1 MGELNSRMRSFTCDA
16 TTQSHARCHC
26 VVCATSRLASL
37 LHFSLLYTD
46 FAFCLPIK
54 PSSDAIFWQSS
65 LFSRWR
71 TVWHHQ
77 PRLQLS
83 HSTLVPSSIAR
94 ESRAFP
100 FPHCSAATNKELLP
114 LLTHNKTLPSAQ
126 HPAAATFYLPPPTFP
141 LRQDASVD
149 SVLHLPQPHPQP
161 ITEHPSCL
169 AGTRLRPV
177 SVNNV

>member
-1 MGELNSRMRSFTCDA
+1 MRSFTCDA

-65 LFSRWR
+65 LFFRWR

-77 PRLQLS
+77 LRLQLS

-126 HPAAATFYLPPPTFP
+126 HPSTSHHPPSPSVKTH
-141 LRQDASVD
+141 RSTASYIFLNLDLNPSPSIHHVWLGHD
-149 SVLHLPQPHPQP
+149 SDQ
-161 ITEHPSCL
+161 
-169 AGTRLRPV
+169 
-177 SVNNV
+177 